1 MYYIH
6 TIEDTIS
13 IPPKYFGQDLEK
25 TATEVL
31 RAKYE
36 RTMDK
41 DLGIILAVYNV
52 RDVSDGHIMP
62 GDPSTHHDLKF
73 DVLSFYLGIDEVVVG
88 EISELADFGCF
99 VRLGPLDGLVHLSQI
114 TSDFITYD
122 KKATAFVSKNSGK
135 SLKKGDKVYAK
146 VSSISARTNIKDAKI
161 ALTMRPDGLG
171 RPEWLRE
178 PKRERGAPGDRRGGG
193 RPRPRGGAGRK

>member
-1 MYYIH
+1 MYYIN

-25 TATEVL
+25 TSLEVL

-36 RTMDK
+36 RTLDK
-41 DLGIILAVYNV
+41 DLGIILAVFNV
-52 RDVSDGHIMP
+52 RDISDGNIMP
-62 GDPSTHHDLKF
+62 GDPSTHHNLRF
-73 DVLSFYLGIDEVVVG
+73 DALSFNLGIDEIVVG
-88 EISELADFGCF
+88 EVSELADFGCF
-99 VRLGPLDGLVHLSQI
+99 VRLGPIDGLVHLSQI

-135 SLKKGDKVYAK
+135 SLKKGDTVYAK
-146 VSSISARTNIKDAKI
+146 VSSISIKANIKDAKI

-171 RPEWLRE
+171 KPEWLNA
-178 PKRERGAPGDRRGGG
+178 PKRPERGERRGA
-193 RPRPRGGAGRK
+193 RPRSKK